1 MKYLSQRDA
10 FFNRIYELSKAD
22 KDLVIVAADMSAPAL
37 DKYRRDFPSQFIN
50 VGIAEQNAILIA
62 SGLAIEGKKVIAYAI
77 SPFITMRCLE
87 QIRVNNGI
95 MKIPITIVG
104 MGVGFSYENDGPTHH
119 LIEDISIMR
128 AIPHVKIHNL
138 TDSVMADAYADITYK
153 TTETHYI
160 RLDKNVYP
168 SIYHSG
174 FDFSGGMARLR
185 EGKENYLLSTGCMT
199 HVALELADTLSKWGI
214 DMGVIDVFDIPINES
229 LLLKMTK
236 GVKKL
241 LTLEEHFLPGGL
253 GSHVCEILNDHKRL
267 IPVKRLG
274 LPIDRGYC
282 YKYGGREV
290 IRGYYG
296 IDKESLLRTIC
307 EYVEKDR

>member
-1 MKYLSQRDA
+1 MKDLSQRDA
-10 FFNRIYELSKAD
+10 FFNRIYELAKVD
-22 KDLVIVAADMSAPAL
+22 KDLIIVAADMSAPSL
-37 DKYRRDFPSQFIN
+37 DKLRRDIPSQFIN

-62 SGLAIEGKKVIAYAI
+62 SGLAIEGKKVFAYAI

-95 MKIPITIVG
+95 MKIPINIVG

-138 TDSVMADAYADITYK
+138 TDSVMAAAYADITYN
-153 TTETHYI
+153 TTETNYI
-160 RLDKNVYP
+160 RLDKNVY
-168 SIYHSG
+168 SSVYHSG

-199 HVALELADTLSKWGI
+199 HVALEIADTLSQWGI

-229 LLLKMTK
+229 LLLKMLK

-253 GSHVCEILNDHKRL
+253 GSHVCEVLNDHKMML
-267 IPVKRLG
+267 PVKRLG

-282 YKYGGREV
+282 YRYGGREV

-307 EYVEKDR
+307 EYVEKER